1 VVFLHCGR
9 IEAPDLRT
17 VNVLARATLSARRGG
32 GQALLAF
39 VSQDLRRLISFVGL
53 DEVLVFAAG
62 FPPRG

>member
-1 VVFLHCGR
+1 MVFLHCGR

-17 VNVLARATLSARRGG
+17 VSVLARATLTARRGG

-39 VSQDLRRLISFVGL
+39 VGLDLRRLISFVGL
-53 DEVLVFAAG
+53 EGVLVFAAG

>member
-1 VVFLHCGR
+1 MVYLHCGR

-17 VNVLARATLSARRGG
+17 VNLLARATLAARRAG

-39 VSQDLRRLISFVGL
+39 VSEDLRRLISFVGM
-53 DEVLVFAAG
+53 DGVLVFAAG